1 MKLDVS
7 NDQNQDETIM
17 KERVARKI
25 EVKSEDKKN
34 SKDPIFNVN
43 LLKDSKKGLYVDQV
57 APKLSKMLGEEGKDL
72 TKSTIDFLTG
82 RHEFGSFSK
91 GLSNAVNELK
101 EKGFEG
107 DRVVQLVERT
117 YGELSKNYR
126 KINDLPEN

>member
-25 EVKSEDKKN
+25 EVKSEEN
-34 SKDPIFNVN
+34 SKEPVFNVN

-57 APKLSKMLGEEGKDL
+57 APKLSKMLGGEGKDL
-72 TKSTIDFLTG
+72 TKKTIDFLTG

-126 KINDLPEN
+126 KINELPEN